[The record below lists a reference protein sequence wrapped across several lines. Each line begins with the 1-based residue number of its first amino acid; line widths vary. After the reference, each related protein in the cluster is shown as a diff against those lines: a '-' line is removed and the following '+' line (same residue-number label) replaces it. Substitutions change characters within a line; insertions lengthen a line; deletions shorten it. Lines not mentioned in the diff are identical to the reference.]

1 MKHFLYCLLFLLPIQ
16 AAALDIY
23 KNGNTLITGTWI
35 GNGTITEISTN
46 QPFEGTQHYQF
57 VYNISSFWAGYGLN
71 MDNWGTGASHNFTG
85 YTHLRL
91 AYRGMSDNQTFSVRL
106 RSGSILGVN
115 VQAGAATSSYTLVD
129 LPMSGFA
136 GASGLDLTQITE
148 IACSVDDPDGTGAGT
163 VYLDAIELVNIAPPP
178 PSVAW
183 PLANS
188 LQNGI
193 NLSNWLEAYW
203 MMPFNAYPETN
214 RYERADLQFFAN
226 AGIKSVRLP
235 VIFERISQTTPPYT
249 VNFSH
254 PAIKL
259 VDSAITWANTFNF
272 KLIIDNHH
280 GYELTNSNYQTERPR
295 LCAIWRQL
303 AQRYNNLD
311 PNRFLFELSN
321 EPTNSISNA
330 NLRTV
335 LTAIIDT
342 VRLYAPNHALIVG
355 GNGWNSANGL
365 ISSEP
370 YYDANI
376 IYTFHNYDPFSF
388 THQGFSWTGL
398 PAGVTFP
405 QGNQVQEIQDVFQA
419 VKDWSD
425 TYDVPVFLGEFG
437 ASTHADANSRCNWM
451 TAISQA
457 YNQQGFS
464 YMYWDPQYWT
474 DGFGIFKSSTL
485 HPDSAVAC
493 MSIPLG
499 LNFNPLQVELTTQR
513 TECYAGKSRVYWE
526 AFQSDNTEN
535 AWFTLEGSTDALRW
549 EALGTIKV
557 KQGLQTYMAD
567 DSSPAGLMRYYRIRL
582 HKEDGSQS
590 FMPLM
595 PSACSA
601 VADQITLSPN
611 PAIFYTDISLEIP
624 FSQNIQVN
632 LMGLTGSLLR
642 SNACFMQRGKMALR
656 LDLNGLPSGM
666 YLLKVRGESGLRW
679 IRSLVIR

>member
-1 MKHFLYCLLFLLPIQ
+1 MKHLLYGLLFLLPYP
-16 AAALDIY
+16 AAALVIY
-23 KNGNTLITGTWI
+23 KNGSSLVTGTWE
-35 GNGTITEISTN
+35 GNGTLTETSAN
-46 QPFEGTQHYQF
+46 QPYEGNQHYQF
-57 VYNISSFWAGYGLN
+57 VYNISSYWAGYGLN
-71 MDNWGTGASHNFTG
+71 MDNWGNGSPVNFTG
-85 YTHLRL
+85 YSHVRL
-91 AYRGMSDNQTFSVRL
+91 AYRGLGNNQTFGIRL
-106 RSGSILGVN
+106 RSGAVLGPN
-115 VQAGAATSSYTLVD
+115 VQVGPVQNNYVVVD
-129 LPMSGFA
+129 LPLSGFV
-136 GASGLDLTQITE
+136 GASGLNLAQITE
-148 IACSVDDPDGTGAGT
+148 IACSVDDPDGSGAGT

-214 RYERADLQFFAN
+214 RYVRADLQFFAN

-254 PAIKL
+254 PAMKL

-303 AQRYNNLD
+303 AQHYAYLD

-321 EPTNSISNA
+321 EPTNSISNS
-330 NLRTV
+330 NLRSV
-335 LTAIIDT
+335 LSAVIDT

-355 GNGWNSANGL
+355 GNGWNGADGL

-370 YYDANI
+370 YYDDNI

-388 THQGFSWTGL
+388 THQGFSWSGL

-405 QGNQVQEIQDVFQA
+405 QGNQVQEIQDVFQS

-451 TAISQA
+451 AAISQA
-457 YNQQGFS
+457 ITQQNFP
-464 YMYWDPQYWT
+464 YMYWDPKYWP
-474 DGFGIFKSSTL
+474 DGFGFFKSSTL
-485 HPDSAVAC
+485 HPDSAVTC
-493 MSIPLG
+493 ISIPMG
-499 LNFNPLQVELTTQR
+499 LNFTPLQVELTAQR
-513 TECYAGKSRVYWE
+513 TECYAGKSRVYWD

-535 AWFTLEGSTDALRW
+535 AWFTLEGSTNALRW
-549 EALGTIKV
+549 EALATLKA
-557 KQGLQTYMAD
+557 KPGLHSYMAE

-582 HKEDGSQS
+582 RKEDGSQS
-590 FMPLM
+590 FTPLM
-595 PSACSA
+595 PTACSI
-601 VADQITLSPN
+601 VSDQIGVSPN

-624 FSQNIQVN
+624 FSQHIQVN
-632 LMGLTGSLLR
+632 LMGMTGSLLR
-642 SNACFMQRGKMALR
+642 SDTYFMSQGKTMLR
-656 LDLNGLPSGM
+656 MDVNGLPSGM
-666 YLLKVRGESGLRW
+666 YLLEVRGESGVRW
-679 IRSLVIR
+679 IRSFVIR